1 MNYVTPAGF
10 RDFSAEEAA
19 LREEITSNVQQLFA
33 KCGYTPIETPT
44 LEIMDVLQAGGHIP
58 AAPFKLFDSQ
68 GELLAMRPDVTM
80 QVARMCSTR
89 YANCSHP
96 LRFRYTQRVFRQADT
111 RLQAVTREMTQIGV
125 ECIGEQGAAADAE
138 VIGLMTQALQRA
150 GVGEFKLALATV
162 GVLRALLAKSQGSA
176 AWQRRVLQ
184 AYHASNFVDLDAL
197 TSGEEVGAGVRAG
210 AAGDADASARGEGEA
225 SGDACASDAC
235 ASDAGG
241 AGAGGK
247 RVNVGAGV
255 RADVAQAIRQLAHIR
270 GGKEAIA
277 AARALVEPLGCA
289 DGLDAFEQTYELL
302 CERGLQDCIMID
314 FSVMSSFD
322 YYTGVVFE
330 AYAPQIG
337 TPLGSGGR
345 YDHMLAAYGQDRPAA
360 GFAFYLEQV
369 MAAREF
375 QGAGVAASV
384 QGAGGA
390 GAAASAQNAGG
401 EAAGA
406 EKGEVFVPATSFTS
420 APAQGSAQEFAP
432 AAPTQESAQAAAP
445 AQAPA
450 LAPTTFAAAPTQKPL
465 RIAVPKGSLNPD
477 SIAALQRAG
486 LDTTGL
492 ENPGRLLRIESPG
505 VEYIIVRP
513 TDAPTM
519 VSLGAADCGICG
531 KDSLIEANVEV
542 VELVDLTFGACRFVV
557 AEPAQAKGVAQAR
570 YQRLGSFRVATKYPR
585 IARNFYA
592 QRGMQVEIVKLQGN
606 IELAPLTGIA
616 ERIIDITATGTTL
629 RENNLVIVDEVCAS
643 TARFF
648 ANVCSFRTD
657 SRVAALAHA
666 MSETIGEATVIAGSS
681 N

>member
-10 RDFSAEEAA
+10 RDFSAEEAT
-19 LREEITSNVQQLFA
+19 LREEITYNVQQLFA
-33 KCGYTPIETPT
+33 KSGYTPIETPT
-44 LEIMDVLQAGGHIP
+44 LEIMDVLEAGGHVP
-58 AAPFKLFDSQ
+58 ASPFKLFDSQ

-89 YANCSHP
+89 YAGCTAP
-96 LRFRYTQRVFRQADT
+96 LRFRYTQRVFREADT
-111 RLQAVTREMTQIGV
+111 RLQAVTREMTQIGI
-125 ECIGEQGAAADAE
+125 ECIGQKGAAADAE
-138 VIGLMTQALQRA
+138 VIGLMTEALIAA
-150 GVGEFKLALATV
+150 GVPDFKLALATV
-162 GVLRALLAKSQGSA
+162 GVLRALLAASQGTP
-176 AWQRRVLQ
+176 AWQKSILQ

-197 TSGEEVGAGVRAG
+197 TESE
-210 AAGDADASARGEGEA
+210 SAQFVA
-225 SGDACASDAC
+225 SGA
-235 ASDAGG
+235 
-241 AGAGGK
+241 
-247 RVNVGAGV
+247 
-255 RADVAQAIRQLAHIR
+255 RADVARAIRLLARIR
-270 GGKEAIA
+270 GGQDAIA
-277 AARALVEPLGCA
+277 AARLLVEPLGCA
-289 DGLDAFEQTYELL
+289 DGLDEFEQTYALL
-302 CERGLQDCIMID
+302 CARGLRERIMID

-337 TPLGSGGR
+337 TSLGSGGR

-369 MAAREF
+369 MTAREL
-375 QGAGVAASV
+375 QREGEGEAA
-384 QGAGGA
+384 AGA
-390 GAAASAQNAGG
+390 GAADAGIVSVVP
-401 EAAGA
+401 AAADAGA
-406 EKGEVFVPATSFTS
+406 CAGEGGASVA
-420 APAQGSAQEFAP
+420 AP
-432 AAPTQESAQAAAP
+432 AAAAR
-445 AQAPA
+445 
-450 LAPTTFAAAPTQKPL
+450 PL
-465 RIAVPKGSLNPD
+465 RVAVPKGSLHPD

-492 ENPGRLLRIESPG
+492 EHPGRLLRISNPG

-513 TDAPTM
+513 SDAPVM

-531 KDSLIEANVEV
+531 KDSLIEADVDV

-557 AEPAQAKGVAQAR
+557 AEPALVTDVAEER

-585 IARNFYA
+585 IARDFYA
-592 QRGMQVEIVKLQGN
+592 KRGMQVEIVKLQGN

-657 SRVAALAHA
+657 SRVAQLAQN

>member
-19 LREEITSNVQQLFA
+19 LREEITYNVQQLFA
-33 KCGYTPIETPT
+33 KSGYTPIETPT
-44 LEIMDVLQAGGHIP
+44 LEIMDVLEAGGHVP
-58 AAPFKLFDSQ
+58 ASPFKLFDSQ

-89 YANCSHP
+89 YAGCTAP
-96 LRFRYTQRVFRQADT
+96 LRFRYTQRVFREADT
-111 RLQAVTREMTQIGV
+111 RLQAVTREMTQIGI
-125 ECIGEQGAAADAE
+125 ECIGQKGAAADAE
-138 VIGLMTQALQRA
+138 VIGLMTEALIAA
-150 GVGEFKLALATV
+150 GVPDFKLALATV
-162 GVLRALLAKSQGSA
+162 GVLRALLAASQGTP
-176 AWQRRVLQ
+176 AWQKSILQ

-197 TSGEEVGAGVRAG
+197 TESE
-210 AAGDADASARGEGEA
+210 SAQFVA
-225 SGDACASDAC
+225 SGA
-235 ASDAGG
+235 
-241 AGAGGK
+241 
-247 RVNVGAGV
+247 
-255 RADVAQAIRQLAHIR
+255 RADVARAIRLLARIR
-270 GGKEAIA
+270 GGQDAIA
-277 AARALVEPLGCA
+277 AARLLVEPLKCA
-289 DGLDAFEQTYELL
+289 DGLDEFEQTYALL
-302 CERGLQDCIMID
+302 CARGLRERIMID
-314 FSVMSSFD
+314 FSVMSSID

-337 TPLGSGGR
+337 TSLGSGGR

-369 MAAREF
+369 MTAREL
-375 QGAGVAASV
+375 QREGEGEGVAV
-384 QGAGGA
+384 L
-390 GAAASAQNAGG
+390 
-401 EAAGA
+401 
-406 EKGEVFVPATSFTS
+406 
-420 APAQGSAQEFAP
+420 
-432 AAPTQESAQAAAP
+432 AAAP
-445 AQAPA
+445 AR
-450 LAPTTFAAAPTQKPL
+450 PL
-465 RIAVPKGSLNPD
+465 RVAVPKGSLNPD

-492 ENPGRLLRIESPG
+492 EHPGRLLRISNPG

-513 TDAPTM
+513 SDAPVM

-531 KDSLIEANVEV
+531 KDSLIEADVDV

-557 AEPAQAKGVAQAR
+557 AEPALATGVAEER
-570 YQRLGSFRVATKYPR
+570 YRRLGSFRVATKYPR
-585 IARNFYA
+585 IARDFYA
-592 QRGMQVEIVKLQGN
+592 KRGMQVEIVKLQGN

-657 SRVAALAHA
+657 SRVAQLAQN
-666 MSETIGEATVIAGSS
+666 MSETLGEATVIAGSS

>member
-19 LREEITSNVQQLFA
+19 LREEITYNVQQLFA
-33 KCGYTPIETPT
+33 KSGYTPIETPT
-44 LEIMDVLQAGGHIP
+44 LEIMDVLEAGGHVP
-58 AAPFKLFDSQ
+58 ASPFKLFDSQ

-89 YANCSHP
+89 YAGCTAP
-96 LRFRYTQRVFRQADT
+96 LRFRYTQRVFREADT
-111 RLQAVTREMTQIGV
+111 RLQAVTREMTQIGI
-125 ECIGEQGAAADAE
+125 ECIGQKGAAADAE
-138 VIGLMTQALQRA
+138 VIGLMTEALIAA
-150 GVGEFKLALATV
+150 GVPDFKLALATV
-162 GVLRALLAKSQGSA
+162 GILRALLAASQGTP
-176 AWQRRVLQ
+176 AWQKSILQ

-197 TSGEEVGAGVRAG
+197 TESE
-210 AAGDADASARGEGEA
+210 SAQFVA
-225 SGDACASDAC
+225 SGA
-235 ASDAGG
+235 
-241 AGAGGK
+241 
-247 RVNVGAGV
+247 
-255 RADVAQAIRQLAHIR
+255 RADVARAIRLLARIR
-270 GGKEAIA
+270 GGQDAIA
-277 AARALVEPLGCA
+277 AARLLVEPLKCA
-289 DGLDAFEQTYELL
+289 DGLDEFEQTYALL
-302 CERGLQDCIMID
+302 CARGLRERIMID

-337 TPLGSGGR
+337 TSLGSGGR

-369 MAAREF
+369 MTAREL
-375 QGAGVAASV
+375 QREGEGEGVAV
-384 QGAGGA
+384 L
-390 GAAASAQNAGG
+390 
-401 EAAGA
+401 
-406 EKGEVFVPATSFTS
+406 
-420 APAQGSAQEFAP
+420 
-432 AAPTQESAQAAAP
+432 AAAP
-445 AQAPA
+445 AR
-450 LAPTTFAAAPTQKPL
+450 PL
-465 RIAVPKGSLNPD
+465 RVAVPKGSLNPD

-492 ENPGRLLRIESPG
+492 EHPGRLLRISNPG

-513 TDAPTM
+513 SDAPVM

-531 KDSLIEANVEV
+531 KDSLIEADVDV

-557 AEPAQAKGVAQAR
+557 AEPALATGVAEER
-570 YQRLGSFRVATKYPR
+570 YRRLGSFRVATKYPR
-585 IARNFYA
+585 IARDFYA
-592 QRGMQVEIVKLQGN
+592 KRGMQVEIVKLQGN

-657 SRVAALAHA
+657 SRVAQLAQN

>member
-19 LREEITSNVQQLFA
+19 LREEITYNVQQLFA
-33 KCGYTPIETPT
+33 KSGYTPIETPT
-44 LEIMDVLQAGGHIP
+44 LEIMDVLEAGGHVP
-58 AAPFKLFDSQ
+58 ASPFKLFDSQ

-89 YANCSHP
+89 YAGCTAP
-96 LRFRYTQRVFRQADT
+96 LRFRYTQRVFREADT
-111 RLQAVTREMTQIGV
+111 RLQAVTREMTQIGI
-125 ECIGEQGAAADAE
+125 ECIGQKGAAADAE
-138 VIGLMTQALQRA
+138 VIGLMTEALIAA
-150 GVGEFKLALATV
+150 GVPDFKLALATV
-162 GVLRALLAKSQGSA
+162 GVLRALLAASQGTP
-176 AWQRRVLQ
+176 AWQKSILQ

-197 TSGEEVGAGVRAG
+197 TESE
-210 AAGDADASARGEGEA
+210 SAQFVA
-225 SGDACASDAC
+225 SGA
-235 ASDAGG
+235 
-241 AGAGGK
+241 
-247 RVNVGAGV
+247 
-255 RADVAQAIRQLAHIR
+255 RADVARAIRLLARIR
-270 GGKEAIA
+270 GGQDAIA
-277 AARALVEPLGCA
+277 AARLLVEPLKCA
-289 DGLDAFEQTYELL
+289 DGLDEFEQTYALL
-302 CERGLQDCIMID
+302 CARGLRERIMID

-337 TPLGSGGR
+337 TSLGSGGR

-369 MAAREF
+369 MTAREL
-375 QGAGVAASV
+375 QREGEGEGVAV
-384 QGAGGA
+384 L
-390 GAAASAQNAGG
+390 
-401 EAAGA
+401 
-406 EKGEVFVPATSFTS
+406 
-420 APAQGSAQEFAP
+420 
-432 AAPTQESAQAAAP
+432 AAAP
-445 AQAPA
+445 AR
-450 LAPTTFAAAPTQKPL
+450 PL
-465 RIAVPKGSLNPD
+465 RVAVPKGSLNPD

-492 ENPGRLLRIESPG
+492 EHPGRLLRISNPG
-505 VEYIIVRP
+505 GEYIIVRP
-513 TDAPTM
+513 SDAPVM

-531 KDSLIEANVEV
+531 KDSLIEADVDV

-557 AEPAQAKGVAQAR
+557 AEPALATGVAEER
-570 YQRLGSFRVATKYPR
+570 YRRLGSFRVATKYPR
-585 IARNFYA
+585 IARDFYA
-592 QRGMQVEIVKLQGN
+592 KRGMQVEIVKLQGN

-657 SRVAALAHA
+657 SRVAQLAQN

>member
-19 LREEITSNVQQLFA
+19 LREEITYNVQQLFA
-33 KCGYTPIETPT
+33 KSGYTPIETPT
-44 LEIMDVLQAGGHIP
+44 LEIMDVLEAGGHVP
-58 AAPFKLFDSQ
+58 ASPFKLFDSQ

-89 YANCSHP
+89 YAGCTAP
-96 LRFRYTQRVFRQADT
+96 LRFRYTQRVFREADT
-111 RLQAVTREMTQIGV
+111 RLQAVTREMTQIGI
-125 ECIGEQGAAADAE
+125 ECIGQKGAAADAE
-138 VIGLMTQALQRA
+138 VIGLMTEALIAA
-150 GVGEFKLALATV
+150 GVPDFKLALATV
-162 GVLRALLAKSQGSA
+162 GVLRALLAASQGTP
-176 AWQRRVLQ
+176 AWQKSILQ
-184 AYHASNFVDLDAL
+184 ASHASNFVDLDAL
-197 TSGEEVGAGVRAG
+197 TESE
-210 AAGDADASARGEGEA
+210 SAQFVA
-225 SGDACASDAC
+225 SGA
-235 ASDAGG
+235 
-241 AGAGGK
+241 
-247 RVNVGAGV
+247 
-255 RADVAQAIRQLAHIR
+255 RADVARAIRLLARIR
-270 GGKEAIA
+270 GGQDAIA
-277 AARALVEPLGCA
+277 AARLLVEPLKCA
-289 DGLDAFEQTYELL
+289 DGLDEFEQTYALL
-302 CERGLQDCIMID
+302 CARGLRERIMID

-337 TPLGSGGR
+337 TSLGSGGR

-369 MAAREF
+369 MTAREL
-375 QGAGVAASV
+375 QREGEGEGVAV
-384 QGAGGA
+384 L
-390 GAAASAQNAGG
+390 
-401 EAAGA
+401 
-406 EKGEVFVPATSFTS
+406 
-420 APAQGSAQEFAP
+420 
-432 AAPTQESAQAAAP
+432 AAAP
-445 AQAPA
+445 AR
-450 LAPTTFAAAPTQKPL
+450 PL
-465 RIAVPKGSLNPD
+465 RVAVPKGSLNPD

-492 ENPGRLLRIESPG
+492 EHPGRLLRISNPG

-513 TDAPTM
+513 SDAPVM

-531 KDSLIEANVEV
+531 KDSLIEADVDV

-557 AEPAQAKGVAQAR
+557 AEPALATGVAEER
-570 YQRLGSFRVATKYPR
+570 YRRLGSFRVATKYPR
-585 IARNFYA
+585 IARDFYA
-592 QRGMQVEIVKLQGN
+592 KRGMQVEIVKLQGN

-657 SRVAALAHA
+657 SRVAQLAQN

>member
-10 RDFSAEEAA
+10 RDFSAEEAT
-19 LREEITSNVQQLFA
+19 LREEIIFNVQQLFA
-33 KCGYTPIETPT
+33 KSGYTPIETPT
-44 LEIMDVLQAGGHIP
+44 REIMDVLEAGGHVP
-58 AAPFKLFDSQ
+58 ASPFKLFDSQ

-89 YANCSHP
+89 YAGCTAP
-96 LRFRYTQRVFRQADT
+96 LRFRYTQRVFREADT
-111 RLQAVTREMTQIGV
+111 RLQAVTREMTQIGI
-125 ECIGEQGAAADAE
+125 ECIGQKGAAADAE
-138 VIGLMTQALQRA
+138 VIGLMTEALIAA
-150 GVGEFKLALATV
+150 GVPDFKLALATV
-162 GVLRALLAKSQGSA
+162 GVLRALLAASQGTP
-176 AWQRRVLQ
+176 AWQKSILQ

-197 TSGEEVGAGVRAG
+197 TESE
-210 AAGDADASARGEGEA
+210 SAQFAA
-225 SGDACASDAC
+225 SGA
-235 ASDAGG
+235 
-241 AGAGGK
+241 
-247 RVNVGAGV
+247 
-255 RADVAQAIRQLAHIR
+255 RADVARAIRLLARIR
-270 GGKEAIA
+270 GGQEAIA
-277 AARALVEPLGCA
+277 AARLLVEPLKCA
-289 DGLDAFEQTYELL
+289 DGLDEFEQTYALL
-302 CERGLQDCIMID
+302 CARGLRERIMID

-337 TPLGSGGR
+337 TSLGSGGR

-360 GFAFYLEQV
+360 GFAFYLEQA
-369 MAAREF
+369 MTAREL
-375 QGAGVAASV
+375 QREGEGEGEAAAGADTADADVASV
-384 QGAGGA
+384 VFAAPAAAGA
-390 GAAASAQNAGG
+390 GALAAADGAP
-401 EAAGA
+401 AAA
-406 EKGEVFVPATSFTS
+406 PS
-420 APAQGSAQEFAP
+420 APAAR
-432 AAPTQESAQAAAP
+432 
-445 AQAPA
+445 
-450 LAPTTFAAAPTQKPL
+450 PL
-465 RIAVPKGSLNPD
+465 RVAVPKGSLNPD
-477 SIAALQRAG
+477 SLAALQRAG

-492 ENPGRLLRIESPG
+492 EHPGRLLRISNPG

-513 TDAPTM
+513 SDAPVM

-531 KDSLIEANVEV
+531 KDSLIEADVDV

-557 AEPAQAKGVAQAR
+557 AEPAAAANVAEER

-585 IARNFYA
+585 IARDFYA
-592 QRGMQVEIVKLQGN
+592 KRGMQVEIVKLQGN

-657 SRVAALAHA
+657 PRVARLAQN

>member
-19 LREEITSNVQQLFA
+19 LREEITYNVQQLFA
-33 KCGYTPIETPT
+33 KSGYTPIETPT
-44 LEIMDVLQAGGHIP
+44 LEIMDVLEAGGHVP
-58 AAPFKLFDSQ
+58 ASPFKLFDSQ

-89 YANCSHP
+89 YAGCTAP
-96 LRFRYTQRVFRQADT
+96 LRFRYTQRVFREADT
-111 RLQAVTREMTQIGV
+111 RLQAVTREMTQIGI
-125 ECIGEQGAAADAE
+125 ECIGQKGAAADAE
-138 VIGLMTQALQRA
+138 VIGLMTEALIAA
-150 GVGEFKLALATV
+150 GVPGFKLALATV
-162 GVLRALLAKSQGSA
+162 GVLRALLAASQGSP
-176 AWQRRVLQ
+176 AWQKSILQ
-184 AYHASNFVDLDAL
+184 AYHASNFVDLDVL
-197 TSGEEVGAGVRAG
+197 TESE
-210 AAGDADASARGEGEA
+210 SARFAA
-225 SGDACASDAC
+225 SGA
-235 ASDAGG
+235 
-241 AGAGGK
+241 
-247 RVNVGAGV
+247 
-255 RADVAQAIRQLAHIR
+255 RADVARAIRLLARIR
-270 GGKEAIA
+270 GGQDAIA
-277 AARALVEPLGCA
+277 AARLLVEPLKCA
-289 DGLDAFEQTYELL
+289 DGLDEFEQTYALL
-302 CERGLQDCIMID
+302 CARGLRERIMID

-337 TPLGSGGR
+337 TSLGSGGR

-369 MAAREF
+369 MTAREL
-375 QGAGVAASV
+375 QREGEGEAAASADAAGAGVAVA
-384 QGAGGA
+384 GA
-390 GAAASAQNAGG
+390 GAAVAGIVSGASAATGAVAVG
-401 EAAGA
+401 AGA
-406 EKGEVFVPATSFTS
+406 CAGEGAASVA
-420 APAQGSAQEFAP
+420 AP
-432 AAPTQESAQAAAP
+432 AAAAR
-445 AQAPA
+445 
-450 LAPTTFAAAPTQKPL
+450 PL
-465 RIAVPKGSLNPD
+465 RVAVPKGSLNPD

-492 ENPGRLLRIESPG
+492 EHPGRLLRISNPG

-513 TDAPTM
+513 SDAPVM

-531 KDSLIEANVEV
+531 KDSLIEADVDV

-557 AEPAQAKGVAQAR
+557 AEPALAAGVAEER

-585 IARNFYA
+585 IARDFYA
-592 QRGMQVEIVKLQGN
+592 KHGMQVEIVKLQGN

-657 SRVAALAHA
+657 SRVAQLAQN

>member
-19 LREEITSNVQQLFA
+19 LREEITYNVQQLFA
-33 KCGYTPIETPT
+33 KSGYTPIETPT
-44 LEIMDVLQAGGHIP
+44 LEIMDVLEAGGHVP
-58 AAPFKLFDSQ
+58 ASPFKLFDSQ

-89 YANCSHP
+89 YAGCTAP
-96 LRFRYTQRVFRQADT
+96 LRFRYTQRVFREADT
-111 RLQAVTREMTQIGV
+111 RLQAVTREMTQIGI
-125 ECIGEQGAAADAE
+125 ECIGQKGAAADAE
-138 VIGLMTQALQRA
+138 VIGLMTEALIAA
-150 GVGEFKLALATV
+150 GVPDFKLALATV
-162 GVLRALLAKSQGSA
+162 GVLRALLAASQGTP
-176 AWQRRVLQ
+176 AWQKSILQ

-197 TSGEEVGAGVRAG
+197 TES
-210 AAGDADASARGEGEA
+210 EGSQFVA
-225 SGDACASDAC
+225 SGA
-235 ASDAGG
+235 
-241 AGAGGK
+241 
-247 RVNVGAGV
+247 RV
-255 RADVAQAIRQLAHIR
+255 DVARAIRMLARIR
-270 GGKEAIA
+270 GGQEAIA
-277 AARALVEPLGCA
+277 AARLLVEPLGCA
-289 DGLDAFEQTYELL
+289 DGLGEFEQTYALL
-302 CERGLQDCIMID
+302 CARGLRERIMID

-337 TPLGSGGR
+337 TSLGSGGR

-369 MAAREF
+369 MTAREL
-375 QGAGVAASV
+375 QREGEAAE
-384 QGAGGA
+384 GA
-390 GAAASAQNAGG
+390 GAADAGIAPVVPAAADAGAYAGEGGASAAI
-401 EAAGA
+401 A
-406 EKGEVFVPATSFTS
+406 
-420 APAQGSAQEFAP
+420 APAFVATTV
-432 AAPTQESAQAAAP
+432 AATAASAAAP
-445 AQAPA
+445 AR
-450 LAPTTFAAAPTQKPL
+450 PL
-465 RIAVPKGSLNPD
+465 RVAVPKGSLNPD

-492 ENPGRLLRIESPG
+492 EHPGRLLRISNPG

-513 TDAPTM
+513 SDAPVM

-531 KDSLIEANVEV
+531 KDSLIEADVDV

-557 AEPAQAKGVAQAR
+557 AEPALAAGVAEER

-585 IARNFYA
+585 IARDFYA
-592 QRGMQVEIVKLQGN
+592 KRGMQVEIVKLQGN

-629 RENNLVIVDEVCAS
+629 RENNLVIVDEVRAS

-657 SRVAALAHA
+657 SRVAQLAQN

>member
-19 LREEITSNVQQLFA
+19 LREEITYNVQQLFA
-33 KCGYTPIETPT
+33 KSGYTPIETPT
-44 LEIMDVLQAGGHIP
+44 LEIMDVLEAGGHVP
-58 AAPFKLFDSQ
+58 ASPFKLFDSQ

-89 YANCSHP
+89 YAGCTAP
-96 LRFRYTQRVFRQADT
+96 LRFRYTQRVFREADT
-111 RLQAVTREMTQIGV
+111 RLQAVTREMTQIGI
-125 ECIGEQGAAADAE
+125 ECIGQKGAAADAE
-138 VIGLMTQALQRA
+138 VIGLMTEALIAA
-150 GVGEFKLALATV
+150 GVPDFKLALATV
-162 GVLRALLAKSQGSA
+162 GVLRALLAASQGTP
-176 AWQRRVLQ
+176 AWQKSILQ
-184 AYHASNFVDLDAL
+184 AYHASNFVDLDVL
-197 TSGEEVGAGVRAG
+197 TESE
-210 AAGDADASARGEGEA
+210 SAQFVA
-225 SGDACASDAC
+225 SGA
-235 ASDAGG
+235 
-241 AGAGGK
+241 
-247 RVNVGAGV
+247 
-255 RADVAQAIRQLAHIR
+255 RADVARAIRLLARIR
-270 GGKEAIA
+270 GGQDAIA
-277 AARALVEPLGCA
+277 AARLLVEPLKCA
-289 DGLDAFEQTYELL
+289 DGLDEFEQTYALL
-302 CERGLQDCIMID
+302 CARGLRERIMID

-337 TPLGSGGR
+337 TSLGSGGR

-369 MAAREF
+369 MTAREL
-375 QGAGVAASV
+375 QREGEGEGVA
-384 QGAGGA
+384 
-390 GAAASAQNAGG
+390 
-401 EAAGA
+401 
-406 EKGEVFVPATSFTS
+406 VP
-420 APAQGSAQEFAP
+420 
-432 AAPTQESAQAAAP
+432 AAAP
-445 AQAPA
+445 AR
-450 LAPTTFAAAPTQKPL
+450 PL
-465 RIAVPKGSLNPD
+465 RVAVPKGSLNPD

-492 ENPGRLLRIESPG
+492 EHPGRLLRISNPG

-513 TDAPTM
+513 SDAPVM

-531 KDSLIEANVEV
+531 KDSLIEADVDV

-557 AEPAQAKGVAQAR
+557 AEPALATGVAEER
-570 YQRLGSFRVATKYPR
+570 YRRLGSFRVATKYPR
-585 IARNFYA
+585 IARDFYA
-592 QRGMQVEIVKLQGN
+592 KRGMQVEIVKLQGN

-657 SRVAALAHA
+657 SRVAQLAQN

>member
-19 LREEITSNVQQLFA
+19 LREEITYNVQQLFA
-33 KCGYTPIETPT
+33 KSGYTPIETPT
-44 LEIMDVLQAGGHIP
+44 LEIMDVLEAGGHVP
-58 AAPFKLFDSQ
+58 ASPFKLFDSQ

-89 YANCSHP
+89 YAGCTAP
-96 LRFRYTQRVFRQADT
+96 LRFRYTQRVFREADT
-111 RLQAVTREMTQIGV
+111 RLQAVTREMTQIGI
-125 ECIGEQGAAADAE
+125 ECIGQKGAAADAE
-138 VIGLMTQALQRA
+138 VIGLMTEALIAA
-150 GVGEFKLALATV
+150 GVPDFKLALATV
-162 GVLRALLAKSQGSA
+162 GVLRALLAASQGTP
-176 AWQRRVLQ
+176 AWQKSILQ

-197 TSGEEVGAGVRAG
+197 TESE
-210 AAGDADASARGEGEA
+210 SAQFVA
-225 SGDACASDAC
+225 SGA
-235 ASDAGG
+235 
-241 AGAGGK
+241 
-247 RVNVGAGV
+247 
-255 RADVAQAIRQLAHIR
+255 RADVARAIRLLARIR
-270 GGKEAIA
+270 GGQDAIA
-277 AARALVEPLGCA
+277 AARLLVEPLKCA
-289 DGLDAFEQTYELL
+289 DGLDEFEQTYALL
-302 CERGLQDCIMID
+302 CARGLRERIMID

-337 TPLGSGGR
+337 TSLGSGGR

-369 MAAREF
+369 MTAREL
-375 QGAGVAASV
+375 QREGKGEGVAV
-384 QGAGGA
+384 L
-390 GAAASAQNAGG
+390 
-401 EAAGA
+401 
-406 EKGEVFVPATSFTS
+406 
-420 APAQGSAQEFAP
+420 
-432 AAPTQESAQAAAP
+432 AAAP
-445 AQAPA
+445 AR
-450 LAPTTFAAAPTQKPL
+450 PL
-465 RIAVPKGSLNPD
+465 RVAVPKGSLNPD

-492 ENPGRLLRIESPG
+492 EHPGRLLRISNPG

-513 TDAPTM
+513 SDAPVM

-531 KDSLIEANVEV
+531 KDSLIEADVDV

-557 AEPAQAKGVAQAR
+557 AEPALATGVAEER
-570 YQRLGSFRVATKYPR
+570 YRRLGSFRVATKYPR
-585 IARNFYA
+585 IARDFYA
-592 QRGMQVEIVKLQGN
+592 KRGMQVEIVKLQGN

-657 SRVAALAHA
+657 SRVAQLAQN

>member
-19 LREEITSNVQQLFA
+19 LREEITYNVQQLFA
-33 KCGYTPIETPT
+33 KSGYTPIETPT
-44 LEIMDVLQAGGHIP
+44 LEIMDVLEAGGHVP
-58 AAPFKLFDSQ
+58 ASPFKLFDSQ

-89 YANCSHP
+89 YAGCTAP
-96 LRFRYTQRVFRQADT
+96 LRFRYTQRVFREADT
-111 RLQAVTREMTQIGV
+111 RLQAVTREMTQIGI
-125 ECIGEQGAAADAE
+125 ECIGQKGAAADAE
-138 VIGLMTQALQRA
+138 VIGLMTEALIAA
-150 GVGEFKLALATV
+150 GVPDFKLALATV
-162 GVLRALLAKSQGSA
+162 GVLRALLAASQGTP
-176 AWQRRVLQ
+176 AWQKSILQ
-184 AYHASNFVDLDAL
+184 AYHASNFVDLDVL
-197 TSGEEVGAGVRAG
+197 TESE
-210 AAGDADASARGEGEA
+210 SAQFVA
-225 SGDACASDAC
+225 SGA
-235 ASDAGG
+235 
-241 AGAGGK
+241 
-247 RVNVGAGV
+247 
-255 RADVAQAIRQLAHIR
+255 RADVARAIRLLARIR
-270 GGKEAIA
+270 GGQDAIA
-277 AARALVEPLGCA
+277 AARLLVEPLKCA
-289 DGLDAFEQTYELL
+289 DGLDEFEQTYALL
-302 CERGLQDCIMID
+302 CARGLRERIMID

-337 TPLGSGGR
+337 TSLGSGGR

-369 MAAREF
+369 MTAREL
-375 QGAGVAASV
+375 QREGEGEGEGEGAADAAAGV
-384 QGAGGA
+384 G
-390 GAAASAQNAGG
+390 
-401 EAAGA
+401 
-406 EKGEVFVPATSFTS
+406 
-420 APAQGSAQEFAP
+420 
-432 AAPTQESAQAAAP
+432 AAAP
-445 AQAPA
+445 AR
-450 LAPTTFAAAPTQKPL
+450 PL
-465 RIAVPKGSLNPD
+465 RVAVPKGSLNPD

-492 ENPGRLLRIESPG
+492 EHPGRLLRISNPG

-513 TDAPTM
+513 SDAPVM

-531 KDSLIEANVEV
+531 KDSLIEADVDV

-557 AEPAQAKGVAQAR
+557 AEPALATGVAEER
-570 YQRLGSFRVATKYPR
+570 YRRLGSFRVATKYPR
-585 IARNFYA
+585 IARDFYA
-592 QRGMQVEIVKLQGN
+592 KRGMQVEIVKLQGN

-657 SRVAALAHA
+657 SRVAQLAQN

>member
-19 LREEITSNVQQLFA
+19 LREEITYNVQQLFA
-33 KCGYTPIETPT
+33 KSGYTPIETPT
-44 LEIMDVLQAGGHIP
+44 LEIMDVLEAGGHVP
-58 AAPFKLFDSQ
+58 ASPFKLFDSQ

-89 YANCSHP
+89 YAGCTAP
-96 LRFRYTQRVFRQADT
+96 LRFRYTQRVFREADT
-111 RLQAVTREMTQIGV
+111 RLQAVTREMTQIGI
-125 ECIGEQGAAADAE
+125 ECIGQKGAAADAE
-138 VIGLMTQALQRA
+138 VIGLMTEALIAA
-150 GVGEFKLALATV
+150 GVPDFKLALATV
-162 GVLRALLAKSQGSA
+162 GVLRALLAASQGTP
-176 AWQRRVLQ
+176 AWQKSILQ

-197 TSGEEVGAGVRAG
+197 TESE
-210 AAGDADASARGEGEA
+210 SAQFVA
-225 SGDACASDAC
+225 SGA
-235 ASDAGG
+235 
-241 AGAGGK
+241 
-247 RVNVGAGV
+247 
-255 RADVAQAIRQLAHIR
+255 RADVARAIRLLARIR
-270 GGKEAIA
+270 GGQDAIA
-277 AARALVEPLGCA
+277 AARLLVEPLKCA
-289 DGLDAFEQTYELL
+289 DGLDEFEQTYALL
-302 CERGLQDCIMID
+302 CARGLRERIMID

-337 TPLGSGGR
+337 TSRGSGGR

-369 MAAREF
+369 MTAREL
-375 QGAGVAASV
+375 QREGEGEGVAV
-384 QGAGGA
+384 L
-390 GAAASAQNAGG
+390 
-401 EAAGA
+401 
-406 EKGEVFVPATSFTS
+406 
-420 APAQGSAQEFAP
+420 
-432 AAPTQESAQAAAP
+432 AAAP
-445 AQAPA
+445 AR
-450 LAPTTFAAAPTQKPL
+450 PL
-465 RIAVPKGSLNPD
+465 RVAVPKGSLNPD

-492 ENPGRLLRIESPG
+492 EHPGRLLRISNPG

-513 TDAPTM
+513 SDAPVM

-531 KDSLIEANVEV
+531 KDSLIEADVDV

-557 AEPAQAKGVAQAR
+557 AEPALATGVAEER

-585 IARNFYA
+585 IARDFYA
-592 QRGMQVEIVKLQGN
+592 KRGMQVEIVKLQGN

-657 SRVAALAHA
+657 SRVAQLAQN

>member
-19 LREEITSNVQQLFA
+19 LREEITYNVQQLFA
-33 KCGYTPIETPT
+33 KSGYTPIETPT
-44 LEIMDVLQAGGHIP
+44 LEIMDVLEAGGHVP
-58 AAPFKLFDSQ
+58 ASPFKLFDSQ

-89 YANCSHP
+89 YAGCTAP
-96 LRFRYTQRVFRQADT
+96 LRFRYTQRVFREADT
-111 RLQAVTREMTQIGV
+111 RLQAVTREMTQIGI
-125 ECIGEQGAAADAE
+125 ECIGQKGAAADSE
-138 VIGLMTQALQRA
+138 VIGLMTEALIAA
-150 GVGEFKLALATV
+150 GVPDFKLALATV
-162 GVLRALLAKSQGSA
+162 GVLRALLAASQGTP
-176 AWQRRVLQ
+176 AWQKSILQ

-197 TSGEEVGAGVRAG
+197 TESE
-210 AAGDADASARGEGEA
+210 SAQFVA
-225 SGDACASDAC
+225 SGA
-235 ASDAGG
+235 
-241 AGAGGK
+241 
-247 RVNVGAGV
+247 
-255 RADVAQAIRQLAHIR
+255 RADVARAIRLLARIR
-270 GGKEAIA
+270 GGQDAIA
-277 AARALVEPLGCA
+277 AARLLVEPLKCA
-289 DGLDAFEQTYELL
+289 DGLDEFEQTYALL
-302 CERGLQDCIMID
+302 CARGLRERIMID

-337 TPLGSGGR
+337 TSLGSGGR

-369 MAAREF
+369 MTAREL
-375 QGAGVAASV
+375 QREGEGEGVAV
-384 QGAGGA
+384 L
-390 GAAASAQNAGG
+390 
-401 EAAGA
+401 
-406 EKGEVFVPATSFTS
+406 
-420 APAQGSAQEFAP
+420 
-432 AAPTQESAQAAAP
+432 AAAP
-445 AQAPA
+445 AR
-450 LAPTTFAAAPTQKPL
+450 PL
-465 RIAVPKGSLNPD
+465 RVAVPKGSLNPD

-492 ENPGRLLRIESPG
+492 EHPGRLLRISNPG

-513 TDAPTM
+513 SDAPVM

-531 KDSLIEANVEV
+531 KDSLIEADVDV

-557 AEPAQAKGVAQAR
+557 AEPALATGVAEER
-570 YQRLGSFRVATKYPR
+570 YRRLGSFRVATKYPR
-585 IARNFYA
+585 IARDFYA
-592 QRGMQVEIVKLQGN
+592 KRGMQVEIVKLQGN

-657 SRVAALAHA
+657 SRVAQLAQN

>member
-10 RDFSAEEAA
+10 RDFSAEEAT
-19 LREEITSNVQQLFA
+19 LREEIIFNVQQLFA
-33 KCGYTPIETPT
+33 KSGYTPIETPT
-44 LEIMDVLQAGGHIP
+44 LEIMDVLEAGGHVP
-58 AAPFKLFDSQ
+58 ASPFKLFDSQ

-89 YANCSHP
+89 YAGCTAP
-96 LRFRYTQRVFRQADT
+96 LRFRYTQRVFREADT
-111 RLQAVTREMTQIGV
+111 RLQAVTREMTQIGI
-125 ECIGEQGAAADAE
+125 ECIGQKGAAADAE
-138 VIGLMTQALQRA
+138 VIGLMTEALIAA
-150 GVGEFKLALATV
+150 GVPDFKLALATV
-162 GVLRALLAKSQGSA
+162 GVLRALLAASQGTP
-176 AWQRRVLQ
+176 AWQKSILQ

-197 TSGEEVGAGVRAG
+197 TES
-210 AAGDADASARGEGEA
+210 DSAQFVA
-225 SGDACASDAC
+225 SGA
-235 ASDAGG
+235 
-241 AGAGGK
+241 
-247 RVNVGAGV
+247 
-255 RADVAQAIRQLAHIR
+255 RADVARAIRLLARIR
-270 GGKEAIA
+270 GGQEAIA
-277 AARALVEPLGCA
+277 AARLLVEPLGCA
-289 DGLDAFEQTYELL
+289 DGLDEFEQTYALL
-302 CERGLQDCIMID
+302 CARGLRERIMID

-337 TPLGSGGR
+337 TSLGSGGR

-369 MAAREF
+369 MTAREL
-375 QGAGVAASV
+375 QREGEGEVVAGAGAAGAGVALV
-384 QGAGGA
+384 
-390 GAAASAQNAGG
+390 AAAAFAGKD
-401 EAAGA
+401 AAA
-406 EKGEVFVPATSFTS
+406 VA
-420 APAQGSAQEFAP
+420 AP
-432 AAPTQESAQAAAP
+432 AAAAR
-445 AQAPA
+445 
-450 LAPTTFAAAPTQKPL
+450 PL
-465 RIAVPKGSLNPD
+465 RVAVPKGSLNPD

-492 ENPGRLLRIESPG
+492 ERPGRLLRISNPG

-513 TDAPTM
+513 SDAPVM

-531 KDSLIEANVEV
+531 KDSLIEADVDV

-557 AEPAQAKGVAQAR
+557 AEPALATGVAEER

-585 IARNFYA
+585 IARDFYA
-592 QRGMQVEIVKLQGN
+592 KRGMQVEIVKLQGN

-657 SRVAALAHA
+657 SRVAQLAQN

>member
-19 LREEITSNVQQLFA
+19 LREEITYNVQQLFA
-33 KCGYTPIETPT
+33 KSGYTPIETPT
-44 LEIMDVLQAGGHIP
+44 LEIMDVLEAGGHVP
-58 AAPFKLFDSQ
+58 ASPFKLFDSQ

-89 YANCSHP
+89 YAGCTAP
-96 LRFRYTQRVFRQADT
+96 LRFRYTQRVFREADT
-111 RLQAVTREMTQIGV
+111 RLQAVTREMTQIGI
-125 ECIGEQGAAADAE
+125 ECIGQKGAAADAE
-138 VIGLMTQALQRA
+138 VIGLMTEALIAA
-150 GVGEFKLALATV
+150 GVPDFKLALATV
-162 GVLRALLAKSQGSA
+162 GVLRALLAASQGTP
-176 AWQRRVLQ
+176 AWQKSILQ

-197 TSGEEVGAGVRAG
+197 TESE
-210 AAGDADASARGEGEA
+210 SAQFVA
-225 SGDACASDAC
+225 SGA
-235 ASDAGG
+235 
-241 AGAGGK
+241 
-247 RVNVGAGV
+247 
-255 RADVAQAIRQLAHIR
+255 RADVARAIRLLARIR
-270 GGKEAIA
+270 GGQDAIA
-277 AARALVEPLGCA
+277 AARLLVEPLKCA
-289 DGLDAFEQTYELL
+289 DGLDEFEQTYALL
-302 CERGLQDCIMID
+302 CARGLRERIMID

-337 TPLGSGGR
+337 TSLGSGGR

-369 MAAREF
+369 MTAREL
-375 QGAGVAASV
+375 QREGEGEGVAV
-384 QGAGGA
+384 L
-390 GAAASAQNAGG
+390 
-401 EAAGA
+401 
-406 EKGEVFVPATSFTS
+406 
-420 APAQGSAQEFAP
+420 
-432 AAPTQESAQAAAP
+432 AAAP
-445 AQAPA
+445 AR
-450 LAPTTFAAAPTQKPL
+450 PL
-465 RIAVPKGSLNPD
+465 RVAVPKGSLNPD
-477 SIAALQRAG
+477 SIAAVQRAG

-492 ENPGRLLRIESPG
+492 EHPGRLLRISNPG

-513 TDAPTM
+513 SDAPVM

-531 KDSLIEANVEV
+531 KDSLIEADVDV

-557 AEPAQAKGVAQAR
+557 AEPALATGVAEER
-570 YQRLGSFRVATKYPR
+570 YRRLGSFRVATKYPR
-585 IARNFYA
+585 IARDFYA
-592 QRGMQVEIVKLQGN
+592 KRGMQVEIVKLQGN

-657 SRVAALAHA
+657 SRVAQLAQN

>member
-19 LREEITSNVQQLFA
+19 LREEITYNVQQLFA
-33 KCGYTPIETPT
+33 KSGYTPIETPT
-44 LEIMDVLQAGGHIP
+44 LEIMDVLEAGGHVP
-58 AAPFKLFDSQ
+58 ASPFKLFDSQ

-89 YANCSHP
+89 YAGCTAP
-96 LRFRYTQRVFRQADT
+96 LRFRYTQRVFREADT
-111 RLQAVTREMTQIGV
+111 RLQAVTREMTQIGI
-125 ECIGEQGAAADAE
+125 ECIGQKGAAADAE
-138 VIGLMTQALQRA
+138 VIGLMTEALIAA
-150 GVGEFKLALATV
+150 GVPDFKLALATV
-162 GVLRALLAKSQGSA
+162 GVLRALLAASQGTP
-176 AWQRRVLQ
+176 AWQKSILQ

-197 TSGEEVGAGVRAG
+197 TESE
-210 AAGDADASARGEGEA
+210 SAQFVA
-225 SGDACASDAC
+225 SGD
-235 ASDAGG
+235 
-241 AGAGGK
+241 
-247 RVNVGAGV
+247 
-255 RADVAQAIRQLAHIR
+255 RADVARAIRLLARIR
-270 GGKEAIA
+270 GGQDAIA
-277 AARALVEPLGCA
+277 AARLLVEPLKCA
-289 DGLDAFEQTYELL
+289 DGLDEFEQTYALL
-302 CERGLQDCIMID
+302 CARGLRERIMID

-337 TPLGSGGR
+337 TSLGSGGR

-369 MAAREF
+369 MTAREL
-375 QGAGVAASV
+375 QREGEGEGVAV
-384 QGAGGA
+384 L
-390 GAAASAQNAGG
+390 
-401 EAAGA
+401 
-406 EKGEVFVPATSFTS
+406 
-420 APAQGSAQEFAP
+420 
-432 AAPTQESAQAAAP
+432 AAAP
-445 AQAPA
+445 AR
-450 LAPTTFAAAPTQKPL
+450 PL
-465 RIAVPKGSLNPD
+465 RVAVPKGSLNPD

-492 ENPGRLLRIESPG
+492 EHPGRLLRISNPG

-513 TDAPTM
+513 SDAPVM

-531 KDSLIEANVEV
+531 KDSLIEADVDV

-557 AEPAQAKGVAQAR
+557 AEPALATGVAEER
-570 YQRLGSFRVATKYPR
+570 YRRLGSFRVATKYPR
-585 IARNFYA
+585 IARDFYA
-592 QRGMQVEIVKLQGN
+592 KRGMQVEIVKLQGN

-657 SRVAALAHA
+657 SRVAQLAQN

>member
-10 RDFSAEEAA
+10 RDFSAEEAT
-19 LREEITSNVQQLFA
+19 LREEIIFNVQQLFA
-33 KCGYTPIETPT
+33 KSGYTPIETPT
-44 LEIMDVLQAGGHIP
+44 LEIMDVLEAGGHVP
-58 AAPFKLFDSQ
+58 ASPFKLFDSQ

-89 YANCSHP
+89 YAGCTAP
-96 LRFRYTQRVFRQADT
+96 LRFRYTQRVFREADT
-111 RLQAVTREMTQIGV
+111 RLQAVTREMTQIGI
-125 ECIGEQGAAADAE
+125 ECIGQKGAAADAE
-138 VIGLMTQALQRA
+138 VIGLMTEALIAA
-150 GVGEFKLALATV
+150 GVPDFKLALATV
-162 GVLRALLAKSQGSA
+162 GVLRALLAASQGTP
-176 AWQRRVLQ
+176 AWQKSILQ

-197 TSGEEVGAGVRAG
+197 TESE
-210 AAGDADASARGEGEA
+210 SAQFAA
-225 SGDACASDAC
+225 SGA
-235 ASDAGG
+235 
-241 AGAGGK
+241 
-247 RVNVGAGV
+247 
-255 RADVAQAIRQLAHIR
+255 RADVARAIRLLARIR
-270 GGKEAIA
+270 GGQEAIA
-277 AARALVEPLGCA
+277 AARLLVEPLKCA
-289 DGLDAFEQTYELL
+289 DGLDEFEQTYALL
-302 CERGLQDCIMID
+302 CARGLRERIMID

-337 TPLGSGGR
+337 TSLGSGGR

-369 MAAREF
+369 MTAREL
-375 QGAGVAASV
+375 QREGEGEGEAAAGADTADADVASV
-384 QGAGGA
+384 VFAAPAAAGA
-390 GAAASAQNAGG
+390 GALAGEDAAQ
-401 EAAGA
+401 
-406 EKGEVFVPATSFTS
+406 V
-420 APAQGSAQEFAP
+420 
-432 AAPTQESAQAAAP
+432 AAPSALTAR
-445 AQAPA
+445 
-450 LAPTTFAAAPTQKPL
+450 PL
-465 RIAVPKGSLNPD
+465 RVAVPKGSLNPD
-477 SIAALQRAG
+477 SLAALQRAG

-492 ENPGRLLRIESPG
+492 EHPGRLLRISNPG

-513 TDAPTM
+513 SDAPVM

-531 KDSLIEANVEV
+531 KDSLIEADVDV

-557 AEPAQAKGVAQAR
+557 AEPAAAANVAEER

-585 IARNFYA
+585 IARDFYA
-592 QRGMQVEIVKLQGN
+592 KRGMQVEIVKLQGN

-657 SRVAALAHA
+657 PRVAQLAQN

>member
-19 LREEITSNVQQLFA
+19 LREEITYNVQQLFA
-33 KCGYTPIETPT
+33 KSGYTPIETPT
-44 LEIMDVLQAGGHIP
+44 LEIMDVLEAGGHVP
-58 AAPFKLFDSQ
+58 ASPFKLFDSQ

-89 YANCSHP
+89 YAGCTAP
-96 LRFRYTQRVFRQADT
+96 LRFRYTQRVFREADT
-111 RLQAVTREMTQIGV
+111 RLQAVTREMTQIGI
-125 ECIGEQGAAADAE
+125 ECIGQKGAAADAE
-138 VIGLMTQALQRA
+138 VIGLMTEALIAA
-150 GVGEFKLALATV
+150 GVPDFKLALATV
-162 GVLRALLAKSQGSA
+162 GVLRALLAASQGTP
-176 AWQRRVLQ
+176 AWQKSILQ

-197 TSGEEVGAGVRAG
+197 TESE
-210 AAGDADASARGEGEA
+210 SAQFVA
-225 SGDACASDAC
+225 SGA
-235 ASDAGG
+235 
-241 AGAGGK
+241 
-247 RVNVGAGV
+247 
-255 RADVAQAIRQLAHIR
+255 RADVARAIRLLARIR
-270 GGKEAIA
+270 GGQDAIA
-277 AARALVEPLGCA
+277 AARLLVEPLKCA
-289 DGLDAFEQTYELL
+289 DGLDEFEQTYALL
-302 CERGLQDCIMID
+302 CARGLRERIMID

-337 TPLGSGGR
+337 TSLGSGGR

-369 MAAREF
+369 MTAREL
-375 QGAGVAASV
+375 QREGEGEGVAV
-384 QGAGGA
+384 L
-390 GAAASAQNAGG
+390 
-401 EAAGA
+401 
-406 EKGEVFVPATSFTS
+406 
-420 APAQGSAQEFAP
+420 
-432 AAPTQESAQAAAP
+432 AAAP
-445 AQAPA
+445 AR
-450 LAPTTFAAAPTQKPL
+450 PL
-465 RIAVPKGSLNPD
+465 RVAVPKGSLNPD

-492 ENPGRLLRIESPG
+492 EHPGRLLRISNTG
-505 VEYIIVRP
+505 GEYIIVRP
-513 TDAPTM
+513 SDAPVM

-531 KDSLIEANVEV
+531 KDSLIEADVDV

-557 AEPAQAKGVAQAR
+557 AEPALATGVAEER
-570 YQRLGSFRVATKYPR
+570 YRRLGSFRVATKYPR
-585 IARNFYA
+585 IARDFYA
-592 QRGMQVEIVKLQGN
+592 KRGMQVEIVKLQGN

-657 SRVAALAHA
+657 SRVAQLAQN

>member
-10 RDFSAEEAA
+10 RDFSAEEAT
-19 LREEITSNVQQLFA
+19 LREEIIFNVQQLFA
-33 KCGYTPIETPT
+33 KSGYTPIETPT
-44 LEIMDVLQAGGHIP
+44 LEIMDVLEAGGHVP
-58 AAPFKLFDSQ
+58 ASPFKLFDSQ

-89 YANCSHP
+89 YAGCTAP
-96 LRFRYTQRVFRQADT
+96 LRFRYTQRVFREADT
-111 RLQAVTREMTQIGV
+111 RLQAVTREMTQIGI
-125 ECIGEQGAAADAE
+125 ECIGQKGAAADAE
-138 VIGLMTQALQRA
+138 VIGLMTEALIAA
-150 GVGEFKLALATV
+150 GVPDFKLALATV
-162 GVLRALLAKSQGSA
+162 GVLRALLAASQGTP
-176 AWQRRVLQ
+176 AWQKSILQ

-197 TSGEEVGAGVRAG
+197 TESE
-210 AAGDADASARGEGEA
+210 SAQFAA
-225 SGDACASDAC
+225 SGA
-235 ASDAGG
+235 
-241 AGAGGK
+241 
-247 RVNVGAGV
+247 
-255 RADVAQAIRQLAHIR
+255 RADVARAIRLLARIR
-270 GGKEAIA
+270 GGQEAIA
-277 AARALVEPLGCA
+277 AARLLVEPLKCA
-289 DGLDAFEQTYELL
+289 DGLDEFEQTYALL
-302 CERGLQDCIMID
+302 CARGLRERIMID

-337 TPLGSGGR
+337 TSLGSGGR

-369 MAAREF
+369 MTAREL
-375 QGAGVAASV
+375 QREGEGEGEAAAGADTADADVASV
-384 QGAGGA
+384 VFAAPAAAGA
-390 GAAASAQNAGG
+390 GALAAADGAP
-401 EAAGA
+401 AAA
-406 EKGEVFVPATSFTS
+406 PS
-420 APAQGSAQEFAP
+420 APAAR
-432 AAPTQESAQAAAP
+432 
-445 AQAPA
+445 
-450 LAPTTFAAAPTQKPL
+450 PL
-465 RIAVPKGSLNPD
+465 RVAVPKGSLNPD
-477 SIAALQRAG
+477 SLAALQRAG

-492 ENPGRLLRIESPG
+492 EHPGRLLRISNPG

-513 TDAPTM
+513 SDAPVM

-531 KDSLIEANVEV
+531 KDSLIEADVDV

-557 AEPAQAKGVAQAR
+557 AEPAAAANVAEER

-585 IARNFYA
+585 IARDFYA
-592 QRGMQVEIVKLQGN
+592 KRGMQVEIVKLQGN

-657 SRVAALAHA
+657 PRVAQLAQN

>member
-19 LREEITSNVQQLFA
+19 LREEITYNVQQLFA
-33 KCGYTPIETPT
+33 KSGYTPIETPT
-44 LEIMDVLQAGGHIP
+44 LEIMDVLEAGGHVP
-58 AAPFKLFDSQ
+58 ASPFKLFDSQ

-89 YANCSHP
+89 YAGCTAP
-96 LRFRYTQRVFRQADT
+96 LRFRYTQRVFREADT
-111 RLQAVTREMTQIGV
+111 RLQAVTREMTQIGI
-125 ECIGEQGAAADAE
+125 ECIGQKGAAADAE
-138 VIGLMTQALQRA
+138 VIGLMTEALIAA
-150 GVGEFKLALATV
+150 GVPDFKLALATV
-162 GVLRALLAKSQGSA
+162 GVLRALLAASQGTP
-176 AWQRRVLQ
+176 AWQKSILQ

-197 TSGEEVGAGVRAG
+197 TESE
-210 AAGDADASARGEGEA
+210 SARFAA
-225 SGDACASDAC
+225 SGA
-235 ASDAGG
+235 
-241 AGAGGK
+241 
-247 RVNVGAGV
+247 
-255 RADVAQAIRQLAHIR
+255 RADVARAIRLLARIR
-270 GGKEAIA
+270 GGQEAIA
-277 AARALVEPLGCA
+277 AARLLVEPLKCA
-289 DGLDAFEQTYELL
+289 DGLDEFEQTYALL
-302 CERGLQDCIMID
+302 CARGLRERIMID

-337 TPLGSGGR
+337 TSLGSGGR

-369 MAAREF
+369 MTAREL
-375 QGAGVAASV
+375 QREGEGEGEAAAGADTADADVASV
-384 QGAGGA
+384 VFAAPAAAGA
-390 GAAASAQNAGG
+390 GALAAADGAP
-401 EAAGA
+401 AAA
-406 EKGEVFVPATSFTS
+406 PS
-420 APAQGSAQEFAP
+420 APAAR
-432 AAPTQESAQAAAP
+432 
-445 AQAPA
+445 
-450 LAPTTFAAAPTQKPL
+450 PL
-465 RIAVPKGSLNPD
+465 RVAVPKGSLNPD
-477 SIAALQRAG
+477 SLAALQRAG

-492 ENPGRLLRIESPG
+492 EHPGRLLRISNPG

-513 TDAPTM
+513 SDAPVM

-531 KDSLIEANVEV
+531 KDSLIEADVDV

-557 AEPAQAKGVAQAR
+557 AEPAAAANVAEER

-585 IARNFYA
+585 IARDFYA
-592 QRGMQVEIVKLQGN
+592 KRGMQVEIVKLQGN

-657 SRVAALAHA
+657 PRVAQLAQN

>member
-19 LREEITSNVQQLFA
+19 LREEITYNVQQLFA
-33 KCGYTPIETPT
+33 KSGYTPIETPT
-44 LEIMDVLQAGGHIP
+44 LEIMDVLEAGGHVP
-58 AAPFKLFDSQ
+58 ASPFKLFDSQ

-89 YANCSHP
+89 YAGCTAP
-96 LRFRYTQRVFRQADT
+96 LRFRYTQRVFREADT
-111 RLQAVTREMTQIGV
+111 RLQAVTREMTQIGI
-125 ECIGEQGAAADAE
+125 ECIGQKGAAADAE
-138 VIGLMTQALQRA
+138 VIGLMTEALIAA
-150 GVGEFKLALATV
+150 GVPDFKLALATV
-162 GVLRALLAKSQGSA
+162 GVLRALLAASQGTP
-176 AWQRRVLQ
+176 AWQKSILQ

-197 TSGEEVGAGVRAG
+197 TESE
-210 AAGDADASARGEGEA
+210 SAQFVA
-225 SGDACASDAC
+225 SGA
-235 ASDAGG
+235 
-241 AGAGGK
+241 
-247 RVNVGAGV
+247 
-255 RADVAQAIRQLAHIR
+255 RADVARAIRLLARIR
-270 GGKEAIA
+270 GGQDALA
-277 AARALVEPLGCA
+277 AARLLVEPLKCA
-289 DGLDAFEQTYELL
+289 DGLDEFEQTYALL
-302 CERGLQDCIMID
+302 CARGLRERIMID

-337 TPLGSGGR
+337 TSLGSGGR

-369 MAAREF
+369 MTAREL
-375 QGAGVAASV
+375 QREGEGEGVAV
-384 QGAGGA
+384 L
-390 GAAASAQNAGG
+390 
-401 EAAGA
+401 
-406 EKGEVFVPATSFTS
+406 
-420 APAQGSAQEFAP
+420 
-432 AAPTQESAQAAAP
+432 AAAP
-445 AQAPA
+445 AR
-450 LAPTTFAAAPTQKPL
+450 PL
-465 RIAVPKGSLNPD
+465 RVAVPKGSLNPD

-492 ENPGRLLRIESPG
+492 EHPGRLLRISNPG

-513 TDAPTM
+513 SDAPVM

-531 KDSLIEANVEV
+531 KDSLIEADVDV

-557 AEPAQAKGVAQAR
+557 AEPALATGVAEER
-570 YQRLGSFRVATKYPR
+570 YRRLGSFRVATKYPR
-585 IARNFYA
+585 IARDFYA
-592 QRGMQVEIVKLQGN
+592 KRGMQVEIVKLQGN

-657 SRVAALAHA
+657 SRVAQLAQN

>member
-19 LREEITSNVQQLFA
+19 LREEITYNVQQLFA
-33 KCGYTPIETPT
+33 KSGYTPIETPT
-44 LEIMDVLQAGGHIP
+44 LEIMDVLEAGGHVP
-58 AAPFKLFDSQ
+58 ASPFKLFDSQ

-89 YANCSHP
+89 YAGCTAP
-96 LRFRYTQRVFRQADT
+96 LRFRYTQRVFREADT
-111 RLQAVTREMTQIGV
+111 RLQAVTREMTQIGI
-125 ECIGEQGAAADAE
+125 ECIGQKGAAADAE
-138 VIGLMTQALQRA
+138 VIGLMTEALIAA
-150 GVGEFKLALATV
+150 GVPDFKLALATV
-162 GVLRALLAKSQGSA
+162 GVLRALLAASQGTP
-176 AWQRRVLQ
+176 AWQKSILQ

-197 TSGEEVGAGVRAG
+197 TESE
-210 AAGDADASARGEGEA
+210 SAQFVA
-225 SGDACASDAC
+225 SGA
-235 ASDAGG
+235 
-241 AGAGGK
+241 
-247 RVNVGAGV
+247 
-255 RADVAQAIRQLAHIR
+255 RADVARAIRLLARIR
-270 GGKEAIA
+270 GGQDAIA
-277 AARALVEPLGCA
+277 AARLLVEPLKCA
-289 DGLDAFEQTYELL
+289 DGLDEFEQTYALL
-302 CERGLQDCIMID
+302 CARGLRERIMID

-337 TPLGSGGR
+337 TSLGSGGR

-369 MAAREF
+369 MTAHELQRE
-375 QGAGVAASV
+375 GEGEGVSV
-384 QGAGGA
+384 
-390 GAAASAQNAGG
+390 
-401 EAAGA
+401 
-406 EKGEVFVPATSFTS
+406 P
-420 APAQGSAQEFAP
+420 
-432 AAPTQESAQAAAP
+432 AAAP
-445 AQAPA
+445 AR
-450 LAPTTFAAAPTQKPL
+450 PL
-465 RIAVPKGSLNPD
+465 RVAVPKGSLNPD

-492 ENPGRLLRIESPG
+492 EHPGRLLRISNPG

-513 TDAPTM
+513 SDAPVM

-531 KDSLIEANVEV
+531 KDSLIEADVDV
-542 VELVDLTFGACRFVV
+542 VELVDLMFGACRFVV
-557 AEPAQAKGVAQAR
+557 AEPALAAGVAEER
-570 YQRLGSFRVATKYPR
+570 YRRLGSFRVATKYPR
-585 IARNFYA
+585 IARDFYA
-592 QRGMQVEIVKLQGN
+592 KRGMQVEIVKLQGN

-657 SRVAALAHA
+657 SRVAQLAQN

>member
-19 LREEITSNVQQLFA
+19 LREEITYNVQQLFA
-33 KCGYTPIETPT
+33 KSGYTPIETPT
-44 LEIMDVLQAGGHIP
+44 LEIMDVLEAGGHVP
-58 AAPFKLFDSQ
+58 ASPFKLFDSQ

-89 YANCSHP
+89 YAGCTAP
-96 LRFRYTQRVFRQADT
+96 LRFRYTQRVFREADT
-111 RLQAVTREMTQIGV
+111 RLQAVTREMTQIGI
-125 ECIGEQGAAADAE
+125 ECIGQKGAAADAE
-138 VIGLMTQALQRA
+138 VIGLMTEALIAA
-150 GVGEFKLALATV
+150 GVPDFKLALATV
-162 GVLRALLAKSQGSA
+162 GVLRALLAASQGTP
-176 AWQRRVLQ
+176 AWQKSILQ

-197 TSGEEVGAGVRAG
+197 TESE
-210 AAGDADASARGEGEA
+210 SAQFVA
-225 SGDACASDAC
+225 SGA
-235 ASDAGG
+235 
-241 AGAGGK
+241 
-247 RVNVGAGV
+247 
-255 RADVAQAIRQLAHIR
+255 RADVARAIRLLARIR
-270 GGKEAIA
+270 GGQDAIA
-277 AARALVEPLGCA
+277 AARLLVEPLGCA
-289 DGLDAFEQTYELL
+289 DGLDEFEQTYALL
-302 CERGLQDCIMID
+302 CARGLRERIMID

-337 TPLGSGGR
+337 TSLGSGGR

-369 MAAREF
+369 MTAREL
-375 QGAGVAASV
+375 QREGEGEGVA
-384 QGAGGA
+384 
-390 GAAASAQNAGG
+390 
-401 EAAGA
+401 
-406 EKGEVFVPATSFTS
+406 VP
-420 APAQGSAQEFAP
+420 
-432 AAPTQESAQAAAP
+432 AAAP
-445 AQAPA
+445 AR
-450 LAPTTFAAAPTQKPL
+450 PL
-465 RIAVPKGSLNPD
+465 RVAVPKGSLNSD

-492 ENPGRLLRIESPG
+492 EHPGRLLRISNPG

-513 TDAPTM
+513 SDAPVM

-531 KDSLIEANVEV
+531 KDSLIEADVDV

-557 AEPAQAKGVAQAR
+557 AEPALAAGVAEER
-570 YQRLGSFRVATKYPR
+570 YQRLGTFRVATKYPR
-585 IARNFYA
+585 IARDFYA
-592 QRGMQVEIVKLQGN
+592 KRGMQVEIVKLQGN

-657 SRVAALAHA
+657 SRVAQLAQN

>member
-19 LREEITSNVQQLFA
+19 LREEITYNVQQLFA
-33 KCGYTPIETPT
+33 KSGYTPIETPT
-44 LEIMDVLQAGGHIP
+44 LEIMDVLEAGGHVP
-58 AAPFKLFDSQ
+58 ASPFKLFDSQ

-89 YANCSHP
+89 YAGCTAP
-96 LRFRYTQRVFRQADT
+96 LRFRYTQRVFREADT
-111 RLQAVTREMTQIGV
+111 RLQAVTREMTQIGI
-125 ECIGEQGAAADAE
+125 ECIGQKGAAADAE
-138 VIGLMTQALQRA
+138 VIGLMTEALIAA
-150 GVGEFKLALATV
+150 GVPDFKLALATV
-162 GVLRALLAKSQGSA
+162 GVLRALLAASQGTP
-176 AWQRRVLQ
+176 AWQKSILQ

-197 TSGEEVGAGVRAG
+197 TESE
-210 AAGDADASARGEGEA
+210 SAQFVA
-225 SGDACASDAC
+225 SGA
-235 ASDAGG
+235 
-241 AGAGGK
+241 
-247 RVNVGAGV
+247 
-255 RADVAQAIRQLAHIR
+255 RADVARAIRLLARIR
-270 GGKEAIA
+270 GGQDAIA
-277 AARALVEPLGCA
+277 AARLLVEPLKCA
-289 DGLDAFEQTYELL
+289 DGLDEFEQTYALL
-302 CERGLQDCIMID
+302 CARGLRERIMID

-337 TPLGSGGR
+337 TSLGSGGR

-369 MAAREF
+369 MTAREL
-375 QGAGVAASV
+375 QREGEGEGVAV
-384 QGAGGA
+384 L
-390 GAAASAQNAGG
+390 
-401 EAAGA
+401 
-406 EKGEVFVPATSFTS
+406 
-420 APAQGSAQEFAP
+420 
-432 AAPTQESAQAAAP
+432 AAAP
-445 AQAPA
+445 AR
-450 LAPTTFAAAPTQKPL
+450 PL
-465 RIAVPKGSLNPD
+465 RVAVPKGSLNPD

-492 ENPGRLLRIESPG
+492 EHPGRLLRISNPG

-513 TDAPTM
+513 SDAPVM

-531 KDSLIEANVEV
+531 KDSLIEADVDV
-542 VELVDLTFGACRFVV
+542 VELVDLMFGACRFVV
-557 AEPAQAKGVAQAR
+557 AEPALATGVAEER

-585 IARNFYA
+585 IARDFYA
-592 QRGMQVEIVKLQGN
+592 KRGMQVEIVKLQGN

-657 SRVAALAHA
+657 SRVAQLAQN

>member
-19 LREEITSNVQQLFA
+19 LREEITYNVQQLFA
-33 KCGYTPIETPT
+33 KSGYTPIETPT
-44 LEIMDVLQAGGHIP
+44 LEIMDVLEAGGHVP
-58 AAPFKLFDSQ
+58 ASPFKLFDSQ

-89 YANCSHP
+89 YAGCTAP
-96 LRFRYTQRVFRQADT
+96 LRFRYTQRVFREADT
-111 RLQAVTREMTQIGV
+111 RLQAVTREMTQIGI
-125 ECIGEQGAAADAE
+125 ECIGQKGAAADAE
-138 VIGLMTQALQRA
+138 VIGLMTEALIAA
-150 GVGEFKLALATV
+150 GVPDFKLALATV
-162 GVLRALLAKSQGSA
+162 GVLRALLAASQGTP
-176 AWQRRVLQ
+176 AWQKSILQ

-197 TSGEEVGAGVRAG
+197 TESE
-210 AAGDADASARGEGEA
+210 SAQFVA
-225 SGDACASDAC
+225 SGA
-235 ASDAGG
+235 
-241 AGAGGK
+241 
-247 RVNVGAGV
+247 
-255 RADVAQAIRQLAHIR
+255 RADVARAIRLLARIR
-270 GGKEAIA
+270 GGQDAIA
-277 AARALVEPLGCA
+277 AARLLVEPLKCA
-289 DGLDAFEQTYELL
+289 DGLDEFEQTYALL
-302 CERGLQDCIMID
+302 CARGLRERIMID

-337 TPLGSGGR
+337 TSLGSGGR

-369 MAAREF
+369 MTAREL
-375 QGAGVAASV
+375 QREGEGEGVAV
-384 QGAGGA
+384 L
-390 GAAASAQNAGG
+390 
-401 EAAGA
+401 
-406 EKGEVFVPATSFTS
+406 
-420 APAQGSAQEFAP
+420 
-432 AAPTQESAQAAAP
+432 AAAP
-445 AQAPA
+445 AR
-450 LAPTTFAAAPTQKPL
+450 PL
-465 RIAVPKGSLNPD
+465 RVAVPKGSLNPD

-492 ENPGRLLRIESPG
+492 EHPGRLLRISNPG

-513 TDAPTM
+513 SDAPVM

-531 KDSLIEANVEV
+531 KDSLIEADVDV

-557 AEPAQAKGVAQAR
+557 AEPALATGVAEER
-570 YQRLGSFRVATKYPR
+570 YRRLGSFRVATKYPR
-585 IARNFYA
+585 LARDFYA
-592 QRGMQVEIVKLQGN
+592 KRGMQVEIVKLQGN

-657 SRVAALAHA
+657 SRVAQLAQN

>member
-19 LREEITSNVQQLFA
+19 FREEITYNVQQLFA

-176 AWQRRVLQ
+176 AWQQRVLQ

-197 TSGEEVGAGVRAG
+197 TSGEEVADAAGAGAVRA
-210 AAGDADASARGEGEA
+210 ADTGERGEGEA
-225 SGDACASDAC
+225 PGGACVNA
-235 ASDAGG
+235 AGG
-241 AGAGGK
+241 ANAAGG
-247 RVNVGAGV
+247 VNAAGGANAAGGVNAASGANAAGGASACGERAGVGAGV
-255 RADVAQAIRQLAHIR
+255 RVDVAQAIQQLAHIR

-375 QGAGVAASV
+375 QGAG
-384 QGAGGA
+384 
-390 GAAASAQNAGG
+390 AAASAQSAGG

-406 EKGEVFVPATSFTS
+406 EKGEVF
-420 APAQGSAQEFAP
+420 AP
-432 AAPTQESAQAAAP
+432 
-445 AQAPA
+445 
-450 LAPTTFAAAPTQKPL
+450 APTQKPL

-492 ENPGRLLRIESPG
+492 ENPGRLLRIENPG

-629 RENNLVIVDEVCAS
+629 RENSLVIVDEVCAS

-657 SRVAALAHA
+657 SRVAALARA

>member
-19 LREEITSNVQQLFA
+19 LREEITYNVQQLFA
-33 KCGYTPIETPT
+33 KSGYTPIETPT
-44 LEIMDVLQAGGHIP
+44 LEIMDVLEAGVHVP
-58 AAPFKLFDSQ
+58 ASPFKLFDSQ

-89 YANCSHP
+89 YAGCAAP
-96 LRFRYTQRVFRQADT
+96 LRFRYTQRVFREADT
-111 RLQAVTREMTQIGV
+111 RLQAVTREMTQIGI
-125 ECIGEQGAAADAE
+125 ECIGQKGAAADAE
-138 VIGLMTQALQRA
+138 VIGLMTEALIAA
-150 GVGEFKLALATV
+150 GVPDFKLALATV
-162 GVLRALLAKSQGSA
+162 GVLRALLAASQGTPV
-176 AWQRRVLQ
+176 WQKSILQ

-197 TSGEEVGAGVRAG
+197 TESE
-210 AAGDADASARGEGEA
+210 SARFAA
-225 SGDACASDAC
+225 SGA
-235 ASDAGG
+235 
-241 AGAGGK
+241 
-247 RVNVGAGV
+247 
-255 RADVAQAIRQLAHIR
+255 RADVARAIRLLARIR
-270 GGKEAIA
+270 GGQEAIA
-277 AARALVEPLGCA
+277 AARLLVEPLKCA
-289 DGLDAFEQTYELL
+289 DGLDEFEQTYALL
-302 CERGLQDCIMID
+302 CARGLRERIMID

-337 TPLGSGGR
+337 TSLGSGGR

-369 MAAREF
+369 MTAREL
-375 QGAGVAASV
+375 QREGE
-384 QGAGGA
+384 
-390 GAAASAQNAGG
+390 G
-401 EAAGA
+401 EAAVSAGTA
-406 EKGEVFVPATSFTS
+406 DAGIVSVVPAAADAGACAGEGGAS
-420 APAQGSAQEFAP
+420 AAI
-432 AAPTQESAQAAAP
+432 AAPVPVATTAAATAAVP
-445 AQAPA
+445 AR
-450 LAPTTFAAAPTQKPL
+450 PL
-465 RIAVPKGSLNPD
+465 RVAVPKGSLNPD

-486 LDTTGL
+486 LNTTGL
-492 ENPGRLLRIESPG
+492 EHPGRLLRISNPG

-513 TDAPTM
+513 SDAPVM

-531 KDSLIEANVEV
+531 KDSLIEADVDV

-557 AEPAQAKGVAQAR
+557 AEPALATDVAEER

-585 IARNFYA
+585 IARDFYA
-592 QRGMQVEIVKLQGN
+592 KRGMQVEIVKLQGN

-657 SRVAALAHA
+657 SRVAQLAQN

>member
-19 LREEITSNVQQLFA
+19 LREEITYNVQQLFA
-33 KCGYTPIETPT
+33 KSGYTPIETPT
-44 LEIMDVLQAGGHIP
+44 LEIMDVLEAGGHVP
-58 AAPFKLFDSQ
+58 ASPFKLFDSQ

-89 YANCSHP
+89 YAGCTAP
-96 LRFRYTQRVFRQADT
+96 LRFRYTQRVFREADT
-111 RLQAVTREMTQIGV
+111 RLQAVTREMTQIGI
-125 ECIGEQGAAADAE
+125 ECIGQKGAAADAE
-138 VIGLMTQALQRA
+138 VIGLMTEALIAA
-150 GVGEFKLALATV
+150 GVPDFKLALATV
-162 GVLRALLAKSQGSA
+162 GVLRALLAASQGTP
-176 AWQRRVLQ
+176 AWQKSILQ

-197 TSGEEVGAGVRAG
+197 TESE
-210 AAGDADASARGEGEA
+210 SAQFVA
-225 SGDACASDAC
+225 SGA
-235 ASDAGG
+235 
-241 AGAGGK
+241 
-247 RVNVGAGV
+247 
-255 RADVAQAIRQLAHIR
+255 RADVARAIRLLARIR
-270 GGKEAIA
+270 GGQDAIA
-277 AARALVEPLGCA
+277 AARLLVEPLGCA
-289 DGLDAFEQTYELL
+289 DGLDEFEQTYALL
-302 CERGLQDCIMID
+302 CARGLRERIMID

-337 TPLGSGGR
+337 TSLGSGGR

-369 MAAREF
+369 MTAREL
-375 QGAGVAASV
+375 QREGEGEAA
-384 QGAGGA
+384 AGA
-390 GAAASAQNAGG
+390 GAADAGIVSVVP
-401 EAAGA
+401 AAADAGA
-406 EKGEVFVPATSFTS
+406 CAGEGGASVA
-420 APAQGSAQEFAP
+420 AP
-432 AAPTQESAQAAAP
+432 AAAAR
-445 AQAPA
+445 
-450 LAPTTFAAAPTQKPL
+450 PL
-465 RIAVPKGSLNPD
+465 RVAVPKGSLNPD

-492 ENPGRLLRIESPG
+492 EHPGRLLRISNPG

-513 TDAPTM
+513 SDAPVM

-531 KDSLIEANVEV
+531 KDSLIEADVDV

-557 AEPAQAKGVAQAR
+557 AEPALVTDVAEER

-585 IARNFYA
+585 IARDFYA
-592 QRGMQVEIVKLQGN
+592 KRGMQVEIVKLQGN

-657 SRVAALAHA
+657 SRVAQLAQN

>member
-19 LREEITSNVQQLFA
+19 LREEITYNVQQLFA
-33 KCGYTPIETPT
+33 KSGYTPIETPT
-44 LEIMDVLQAGGHIP
+44 LEIMDVLEAGGHVP
-58 AAPFKLFDSQ
+58 ASPFKLFDSQ

-89 YANCSHP
+89 YAGCTAP
-96 LRFRYTQRVFRQADT
+96 LRFRYTQRVFREADT
-111 RLQAVTREMTQIGV
+111 RLQAVTREMTQIGI
-125 ECIGEQGAAADAE
+125 ECIGQKGAAADAE
-138 VIGLMTQALQRA
+138 VIGLMTEALIAA
-150 GVGEFKLALATV
+150 GVSDFKLALATV
-162 GVLRALLAKSQGSA
+162 GVLRALLAASQGTP
-176 AWQRRVLQ
+176 AWQKSILQ

-197 TSGEEVGAGVRAG
+197 TESE
-210 AAGDADASARGEGEA
+210 SAQFVA
-225 SGDACASDAC
+225 SGA
-235 ASDAGG
+235 
-241 AGAGGK
+241 
-247 RVNVGAGV
+247 
-255 RADVAQAIRQLAHIR
+255 RADVARAIRLLARIR
-270 GGKEAIA
+270 GGQDAIA
-277 AARALVEPLGCA
+277 AARLLVEPLKCA
-289 DGLDAFEQTYELL
+289 DGLDEFEQTYALL
-302 CERGLQDCIMID
+302 CARGLRERIMID

-337 TPLGSGGR
+337 TSLGSGGR

-369 MAAREF
+369 MTAREL
-375 QGAGVAASV
+375 QREGEGEGVAV
-384 QGAGGA
+384 L
-390 GAAASAQNAGG
+390 
-401 EAAGA
+401 
-406 EKGEVFVPATSFTS
+406 
-420 APAQGSAQEFAP
+420 
-432 AAPTQESAQAAAP
+432 AAAP
-445 AQAPA
+445 AR
-450 LAPTTFAAAPTQKPL
+450 PL
-465 RIAVPKGSLNPD
+465 RVAVPKGSLNPD

-492 ENPGRLLRIESPG
+492 EHPGRLLRISNPG

-513 TDAPTM
+513 SDAPVM

-531 KDSLIEANVEV
+531 KDSLIEADVDV

-557 AEPAQAKGVAQAR
+557 AEPALATGVAEER
-570 YQRLGSFRVATKYPR
+570 YRRLGSFRVATKYPR
-585 IARNFYA
+585 IARDFYA
-592 QRGMQVEIVKLQGN
+592 KRGMQVEIVKLQGN

-657 SRVAALAHA
+657 SRVAQLAQN